1 MAAEKEKTV
10 EERVVAFAE
19 QLGRLIGTV
28 ESTTEDWINQDRK
41 AFRDQLTQLR
51 DGAAELL
58 SHLGGAL
65 SSGRNAAKRQKKH
78 SNAATPLR
86 RSGGT
91 VDAPGKKHRK
101 TTKGARGAKH
111 SDERISKIKAA
122 KTMRR
127 SQRRG

>member
-1 MAAEKEKTV
+1 MAAGKEKTV

-28 ESTTEDWINQDRK
+28 ERK
-41 AFRDQLTQLR
+41 SEGWMDQKALNEQVTQIR
-51 DGAAELL
+51 DGAVELL
-58 SHLGGAL
+58 NHLGGAL
-65 SSGRNAAKRQKKH
+65 ASGRAAAKLQKTQPK
-78 SNAATPLR
+78 AATPVG

-91 VDAPGKKHRK
+91 VDAPGKTHRK
-101 TTKGARGAKH
+101 MAKSARGAKH

-122 KTMRR
+122 KTMRL

>member
-1 MAAEKEKTV
+1 MAAGKEKTV

-28 ESTTEDWINQDRK
+28 ERK
-41 AFRDQLTQLR
+41 SEGWMDQKALNEQVTQIR
-51 DGAAELL
+51 DGAVDLL
-58 SHLGGAL
+58 NHLGGAL
-65 SSGRNAAKRQKKH
+65 ASGRAAAKPRKTQPK
-78 SNAATPLR
+78 AATSVG

-91 VDAPGKKHRK
+91 VDAPGKTHRK
-101 TTKGARGAKH
+101 MARGTPGTKH

>member
-1 MAAEKEKTV
+1 MAAGKEKTV
-10 EERVVAFAE
+10 EERVVVFAE

-28 ESTTEDWINQDRK
+28 ESKTGRWINQDQK

-65 SSGRNAAKRQKKH
+65 SAGRDAAKRQKKQ
-78 SNAATPLR
+78 SKATPVG

-91 VDAPGKKHRK
+91 VDAPGKTHRK
-101 TTKGARGAKH
+101 MAKGTRGAKH

>member
-1 MAAEKEKTV
+1 MAAGKEKTV
-10 EERVVAFAE
+10 EERIVVFAE

-28 ESTTEDWINQDRK
+28 ESKTQGWINQDQK

-65 SSGRNAAKRQKKH
+65 SSGRDAAKRQKKQ
-78 SNAATPLR
+78 SKATPVG

-91 VDAPGKKHRK
+91 VDAPGKTHRK
-101 TTKGARGAKH
+101 MAKGTRGAKH

>member
-1 MAAEKEKTV
+1 MAADKEQTV

-28 ESTTEDWINQDRK
+28 ESKTEGWINQDQK

-65 SSGRNAAKRQKKH
+65 SSGRDAAKRQKKQPK
-78 SNAATPLR
+78 AATPVG

-91 VDAPGKKHRK
+91 VDAPGKTHRK
-101 TTKGARGAKH
+101 MAKSARGAKH
-111 SDERISKIKAA
+111 SDERISKIKGA

-127 SQRRG
+127 GHRRG